1 MHTRDWLSRI
11 SLHYIGMR
19 FQLSIATAFATCFLY
34 SAAWADQT
42 NPALDALFVELKDA
56 QTPVAAANTAN
67 TIWEIWTI
75 HESDDDINRL
85 MKDGLKAMQYG
96 DLRLADKLFSDVIS
110 LDPNFAE
117 GWNKRATIRF
127 QLGLFEKS
135 RADIAETLR
144 LEERHFGALAG
155 LGIVEIHLENPSA
168 ALRAYKAA
176 LALYPQMQNIV
187 PIIEMLEEQVLGQP
201 L

>member
-1 MHTRDWLSRI
+1 
-11 SLHYIGMR
+11 MR
-19 FQLSIATAFATCFLY
+19 FRLSIATALATCFLY
-34 SAAWADQT
+34 NAAWADQN

-67 TIWEIWTI
+67 TIWEIWTN

-85 MKDGLKAMQYG
+85 MNDGLKAMQYG
-96 DLRLADKLFSDVIS
+96 DLRLADRLFSDVIS

-144 LEERHFGALAG
+144 LEERHFGA
-155 LGIVEIHLENPSA
+155 
-168 ALRAYKAA
+168 
-176 LALYPQMQNIV
+176 
-187 PIIEMLEEQVLGQP
+187 
-201 L
+201 

>member
-1 MHTRDWLSRI
+1 
-11 SLHYIGMR
+11 MR
-19 FQLSIATAFATCFLY
+19 FRLSIATAFATCFLY

-67 TIWEIWTI
+67 TIWEIWTT